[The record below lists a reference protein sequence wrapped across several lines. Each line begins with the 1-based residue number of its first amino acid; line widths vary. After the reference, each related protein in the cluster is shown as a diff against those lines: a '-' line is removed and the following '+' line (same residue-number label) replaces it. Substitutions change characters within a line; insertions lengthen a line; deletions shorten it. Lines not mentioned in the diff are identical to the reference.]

1 MEPLAELDENWIHP
15 VLKTNIK
22 KILKNLD
29 DQNIKILNEK
39 KLVWFFSIYYLLK
52 SLSTWRFIT
61 MARVTV
67 EDCVKKIPNRFDL
80 VIAAAQRSRE
90 ISNGIS
96 IEVDRDNDK
105 NPVVSLREI
114 ASEAVDAESLQ
125 ERFIRSMQK
134 NLIKEDNNIEEE
146 ASLEEEFAAYL
157 NESKSETKT
166 NDDFILNKIK
176 QVDEGSFEDISEEKI
191 KNED

>member
-1 MEPLAELDENWIHP
+1 
-15 VLKTNIK
+15 
-22 KILKNLD
+22 
-29 DQNIKILNEK
+29 
-39 KLVWFFSIYYLLK
+39 
-52 SLSTWRFIT
+52 

-80 VIAAAQRSRE
+80 VVAAAQRSRE
-90 ISNGIS
+90 ISNGIP
-96 IEVDRDNDK
+96 IEVERDNDK

-125 ERFIRSMQK
+125 ERFIRSMMK
-134 NLIKEDNNIEEE
+134 NLIKKDDNNVEDE

-157 NESKSETKT
+157 NET
-166 NDDFILNKIK
+166 NTDSTTVSNIDKDLIFNKNK
-176 QVDEGSFEDISEEKI
+176 YEDEGSFVDVPDEFI

>member
-1 MEPLAELDENWIHP
+1 
-15 VLKTNIK
+15 
-22 KILKNLD
+22 
-29 DQNIKILNEK
+29 
-39 KLVWFFSIYYLLK
+39 
-52 SLSTWRFIT
+52 

-67 EDCVKKIPNRFDL
+67 EDCVKKIPNRFEL

-90 ISNGIS
+90 ISNGIA

-114 ASEAVDAESLQ
+114 ASEAVDAVSLQ

-134 NLIKEDNNIEEE
+134 NLNNEDKNIEEE

-157 NESKSETKT
+157 NESKSDP
-166 NDDFILNKIK
+166 NINDDDFIFNKTI
-176 QVDEGSFEDISEEKI
+176 QDDEGSFEDISEEII

>member
-1 MEPLAELDENWIHP
+1 
-15 VLKTNIK
+15 
-22 KILKNLD
+22 
-29 DQNIKILNEK
+29 
-39 KLVWFFSIYYLLK
+39 
-52 SLSTWRFIT
+52 

-90 ISNGIS
+90 ISNGIA
-96 IEVDRDNDK
+96 IEIDRDNDK

-114 ASEAVDAESLQ
+114 ASEVVDAESLQ

-134 NLIKEDNNIEEE
+134 NLIKEENNIEEE
-146 ASLEEEFAAYL
+146 ESLEEEFAAYL
-157 NESKSETKT
+157 NESKNEKI
-166 NDDFILNKIK
+166 NDQELFLNKNK
-176 QVDEGSFEDISEEKI
+176 NEDDGTFVDISEDLI

>member
-1 MEPLAELDENWIHP
+1 
-15 VLKTNIK
+15 
-22 KILKNLD
+22 
-29 DQNIKILNEK
+29 
-39 KLVWFFSIYYLLK
+39 
-52 SLSTWRFIT
+52 

-80 VIAAAQRSRE
+80 VVAAAQRSRE
-90 ISNGIS
+90 ISNGIA

-134 NLIKEDNNIEEE
+134 NLNMEDDNIEDES
-146 ASLEEEFAAYL
+146 SLEEEFAAYL
-157 NESKSETKT
+157 NEAKPETNT
-166 NDDFILNKIK
+166 NEEPIFNKIR
-176 QVDEGSFEDISEEKI
+176 QEDEGSFEDISEEII

>member
-1 MEPLAELDENWIHP
+1 
-15 VLKTNIK
+15 
-22 KILKNLD
+22 
-29 DQNIKILNEK
+29 
-39 KLVWFFSIYYLLK
+39 
-52 SLSTWRFIT
+52 

-67 EDCVKKIPNRFDL
+67 EDCVKKIPNRFEL

-90 ISNGIS
+90 ISNGIA

-134 NLIKEDNNIEEE
+134 NLNNEDNNIEEE

-157 NESKSETKT
+157 NESKSDP
-166 NDDFILNKIK
+166 NINDDDFIFNKTI
-176 QVDEGSFEDISEEKI
+176 QDDEGSFEDISEEII

>member
-1 MEPLAELDENWIHP
+1 
-15 VLKTNIK
+15 
-22 KILKNLD
+22 
-29 DQNIKILNEK
+29 
-39 KLVWFFSIYYLLK
+39 
-52 SLSTWRFIT
+52 

-90 ISNGIS
+90 ISNGIA
-96 IEVDRDNDK
+96 IEVERDNDK

-134 NLIKEDNNIEEE
+134 NLNKEDTDIEEE
-146 ASLEEEFAAYL
+146 ETLEEEFAAYL
-157 NESKSETKT
+157 NESKSDT
-166 NDDFILNKIK
+166 NTNEDLIFNQGRQD
-176 QVDEGSFEDISEEKI
+176 DEGSFEDISEEMI

>member
-1 MEPLAELDENWIHP
+1 
-15 VLKTNIK
+15 
-22 KILKNLD
+22 
-29 DQNIKILNEK
+29 
-39 KLVWFFSIYYLLK
+39 
-52 SLSTWRFIT
+52 

-80 VIAAAQRSRE
+80 IIAAAQRSRE
-90 ISNGIS
+90 ISNGIA

-134 NLIKEDNNIEEE
+134 NLIKEENNIEDEE
-146 ASLEEEFAAYL
+146 TLEEEFAAYL
-157 NESKSETKT
+157 NETKNVSI
-166 NDDFILNKIK
+166 NDQELIFNKNK
-176 QVDEGSFEDISEEKI
+176 TDDEGTFVDISDDLI

>member
-1 MEPLAELDENWIHP
+1 
-15 VLKTNIK
+15 
-22 KILKNLD
+22 
-29 DQNIKILNEK
+29 
-39 KLVWFFSIYYLLK
+39 
-52 SLSTWRFIT
+52 

-67 EDCVKKIPNRFDL
+67 EDCIKKIPNRFDL
-80 VIAAAQRSRE
+80 VVAAAQRSRE
-90 ISNGIS
+90 ISNGVA
-96 IEVDRDNDK
+96 IEIERDNDK

-134 NLIKEDNNIEEE
+134 NLIKEDVSSEND

-157 NESKSETKT
+157 NESDNKNQN
-166 NDDFILNKIK
+166 NDDFKFNKINSNE
-176 QVDEGSFEDISEEKI
+176 EGSFIDVSDEFL

>member
-1 MEPLAELDENWIHP
+1 
-15 VLKTNIK
+15 
-22 KILKNLD
+22 
-29 DQNIKILNEK
+29 
-39 KLVWFFSIYYLLK
+39 
-52 SLSTWRFIT
+52 

-67 EDCVKKIPNRFDL
+67 EDCIKKIPNRFDL
-80 VIAAAQRSRE
+80 VVAAAQRSRE
-90 ISNGIS
+90 ISNGVA
-96 IEVDRDNDK
+96 IEIERDNDK

-134 NLIKEDNNIEEE
+134 NLIKEDVSSEND

-157 NESKSETKT
+157 NESDNKNQNNEDFMFNKSNSSE
-166 NDDFILNKIK
+166 
-176 QVDEGSFEDISEEKI
+176 EGSFIDVSDEFL

>member
-1 MEPLAELDENWIHP
+1 
-15 VLKTNIK
+15 
-22 KILKNLD
+22 
-29 DQNIKILNEK
+29 
-39 KLVWFFSIYYLLK
+39 
-52 SLSTWRFIT
+52 

-67 EDCVKKIPNRFDL
+67 EDCIKKIPNRFDL
-80 VIAAAQRSRE
+80 VVAAAQRTRE
-90 ISNGIS
+90 ISNGVA
-96 IEVDRDNDK
+96 IEIERDNDK

-134 NLIKEDNNIEEE
+134 NLIKEDVSSEND

-157 NESKSETKT
+157 NESDNKNQS
-166 NDDFILNKIK
+166 NDDFMFNKTNSNE
-176 QVDEGSFEDISEEKI
+176 EGSFVDVSDEFL

>member
-1 MEPLAELDENWIHP
+1 
-15 VLKTNIK
+15 
-22 KILKNLD
+22 
-29 DQNIKILNEK
+29 
-39 KLVWFFSIYYLLK
+39 
-52 SLSTWRFIT
+52 

-80 VIAAAQRSRE
+80 VVAAAQRSRE
-90 ISNGIS
+90 ISNGIA
-96 IEVDRDNDK
+96 IEIDRDNDK

-134 NLIKEDNNIEEE
+134 NLIKEENNIEEE
-146 ASLEEEFAAYL
+146 ESLEEEFAAYL
-157 NESKSETKT
+157 NETKNEKV
-166 NDDFILNKIK
+166 NDQELFSNKNNNEDDGTF
-176 QVDEGSFEDISEEKI
+176 VDISDDLI

>member
-1 MEPLAELDENWIHP
+1 
-15 VLKTNIK
+15 
-22 KILKNLD
+22 
-29 DQNIKILNEK
+29 
-39 KLVWFFSIYYLLK
+39 
-52 SLSTWRFIT
+52 

-67 EDCVKKIPNRFDL
+67 EDCIKKIPNRFDL
-80 VIAAAQRSRE
+80 VVAAAQRSRE
-90 ISNGIS
+90 ISNGVA
-96 IEVDRDNDK
+96 IEIERDNDK

-134 NLIKEDNNIEEE
+134 NLIKEDVSSEND

-157 NESKSETKT
+157 NESDNKNQNNEDFMFNKSNSNE
-166 NDDFILNKIK
+166 
-176 QVDEGSFEDISEEKI
+176 EGSFIDVSDEFL

>member
-1 MEPLAELDENWIHP
+1 
-15 VLKTNIK
+15 
-22 KILKNLD
+22 
-29 DQNIKILNEK
+29 
-39 KLVWFFSIYYLLK
+39 
-52 SLSTWRFIT
+52 

-90 ISNGIS
+90 ISNGIA

-114 ASEAVDAESLQ
+114 ASEVVDAESLQ

-134 NLIKEDNNIEEE
+134 NLNKEENNIEAE

-157 NESKSETKT
+157 NESKPETT
-166 NDDFILNKIK
+166 SNEDIVFTKIK
-176 QVDEGSFEDISEEKI
+176 QEEEGSFEDVSEEMI

>member
-1 MEPLAELDENWIHP
+1 
-15 VLKTNIK
+15 
-22 KILKNLD
+22 
-29 DQNIKILNEK
+29 
-39 KLVWFFSIYYLLK
+39 
-52 SLSTWRFIT
+52 

-67 EDCVKKIPNRFDL
+67 ADCVKKIPNRFDL

-90 ISNGIS
+90 ISNGIA

-114 ASEAVDAESLQ
+114 ASEVVDAESLQ

-134 NLIKEDNNIEEE
+134 NLIKEENNIEDEE
-146 ASLEEEFAAYL
+146 TLEEEFAAYL
-157 NESKSETKT
+157 NETKNVSI
-166 NDDFILNKIK
+166 NDQELIFNKNK
-176 QVDEGSFEDISEEKI
+176 TDDEGTFVDISDDLI

>member
-1 MEPLAELDENWIHP
+1 
-15 VLKTNIK
+15 
-22 KILKNLD
+22 
-29 DQNIKILNEK
+29 
-39 KLVWFFSIYYLLK
+39 
-52 SLSTWRFIT
+52 

-90 ISNGIS
+90 ISNGIAL
-96 IEVDRDNDK
+96 EVDRDNDK

-134 NLIKEDNNIEEE
+134 NLNKEDNEIEEE

-157 NESKSETKT
+157 NESNSGTNNNNDFVIEKT
-166 NDDFILNKIK
+166 I
-176 QVDEGSFEDISEEKI
+176 QEEGSFEDVSEEII

>member
-1 MEPLAELDENWIHP
+1 
-15 VLKTNIK
+15 
-22 KILKNLD
+22 
-29 DQNIKILNEK
+29 
-39 KLVWFFSIYYLLK
+39 
-52 SLSTWRFIT
+52 

-90 ISNGIS
+90 ISNGIE
-96 IEVDRDNDK
+96 IEVERDNDK

-114 ASEAVDAESLQ
+114 ASEAIDAESLQ

-134 NLIKEDNNIEEE
+134 NLNLEDNNLEEE
-146 ASLEEEFAAYL
+146 SSLEEEFAAYL
-157 NESKSETKT
+157 NESKSES
-166 NDDFILNKIK
+166 NINEDRVFNKIRHE
-176 QVDEGSFEDISEEKI
+176 DEGSFEDISEEII

>member
-1 MEPLAELDENWIHP
+1 
-15 VLKTNIK
+15 
-22 KILKNLD
+22 
-29 DQNIKILNEK
+29 
-39 KLVWFFSIYYLLK
+39 
-52 SLSTWRFIT
+52 

-67 EDCVKKIPNRFDL
+67 EDCIKKIPNRFDL
-80 VIAAAQRSRE
+80 VVAAAQRSRE
-90 ISNGIS
+90 ISNGVA
-96 IEVDRDNDK
+96 IEIDRDNDK

-134 NLIKEDNNIEEE
+134 NLIKEDVNLEND

-157 NESKSETKT
+157 NENEKDNQPNE
-166 NDDFILNKIK
+166 NLIFNKMNFEE
-176 QVDEGSFEDISEEKI
+176 DGSFVDVSEEFL

>member
-1 MEPLAELDENWIHP
+1 
-15 VLKTNIK
+15 
-22 KILKNLD
+22 
-29 DQNIKILNEK
+29 
-39 KLVWFFSIYYLLK
+39 
-52 SLSTWRFIT
+52 

-90 ISNGIS
+90 ISNGIA

-134 NLIKEDNNIEEE
+134 NLNKEDNEIEEE

-157 NESKSETKT
+157 NESNPETNINNDFAINKT
-166 NDDFILNKIK
+166 IK
-176 QVDEGSFEDISEEKI
+176 EDEGSFEDISEEMI

>member
-1 MEPLAELDENWIHP
+1 
-15 VLKTNIK
+15 
-22 KILKNLD
+22 
-29 DQNIKILNEK
+29 
-39 KLVWFFSIYYLLK
+39 
-52 SLSTWRFIT
+52 

-67 EDCVKKIPNRFDL
+67 EDCIKKIPNRFDL

-90 ISNGIS
+90 ISNGVA
-96 IEVDRDNDK
+96 IEIERDNDK

-134 NLIKEDNNIEEE
+134 NLIKEEINFEND

-157 NESKSETKT
+157 NENEKVNKPNENLIFNKMNSEE
-166 NDDFILNKIK
+166 D
-176 QVDEGSFEDISEEKI
+176 GSFVDVSEEFL

>member
-1 MEPLAELDENWIHP
+1 
-15 VLKTNIK
+15 
-22 KILKNLD
+22 
-29 DQNIKILNEK
+29 
-39 KLVWFFSIYYLLK
+39 
-52 SLSTWRFIT
+52 

-67 EDCVKKIPNRFDL
+67 EDCIKKIPNRFDL
-80 VIAAAQRSRE
+80 VVAAAQRSRE
-90 ISNGIS
+90 ISNGVA
-96 IEVDRDNDK
+96 IEIDRDNDK

-134 NLIKEDNNIEEE
+134 NLIKEDVSSEND

-157 NESKSETKT
+157 NESDDKKQNNDDIIFNKT
-166 NDDFILNKIK
+166 NSNE
-176 QVDEGSFEDISEEKI
+176 EGSFIDVSDEFL